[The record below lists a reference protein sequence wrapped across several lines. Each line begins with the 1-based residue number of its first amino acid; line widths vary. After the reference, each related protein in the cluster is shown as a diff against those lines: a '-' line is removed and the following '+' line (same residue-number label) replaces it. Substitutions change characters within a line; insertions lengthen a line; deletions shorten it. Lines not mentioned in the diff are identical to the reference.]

1 MENTETTKKTSR
13 PVSLFLLIPAL
24 LFGIISLALAVVGLG
39 LIPIVPALIGI
50 ILCGVSMLLFK
61 KSYKVFTIIVLSI
74 SILSAVVSVYRGAV
88 GPKVAVDN
96 TLDST
101 MVKTQEGIGN
111 DLNDAF
117 GDDTEAKD
125 STKAAEVPVK

>member
-50 ILCGVSMLLFK
+50 ILCGISMLLFK
-61 KSYKVFTIIVLSI
+61 KSYKIFTIIVLSI

-88 GPKVAVDN
+88 GPKVAIDN

-101 MVKTQEGIGN
+101 MVKTQEGLGN

-117 GDDTEAKD
+117 GDDTEVKD